1 MTIKMIQQTIE
12 KKNRIHRATADYGVN
27 DYYREFKLKNKNS
40 KISRKVYGE
49 IIKEYNAFLRD
60 GLSMKGKDILFPKK
74 MGRAELR
81 KSKTE
86 VKIDANGNIVNNLP
100 VNWKETRKLWLENK
114 VAEEKKIKIRFTNEH
129 TDSHTFK
136 ITYLKSKADFKNK
149 SLYTIKFNR
158 QLKRDLSQS
167 IFKGKIDAFVNEY

>member
-1 MTIKMIQQTIE
+1 MITKMMQQTIE
-12 KKNRIHRATADYGVN
+12 KKNRVHRATADYGVN
-27 DYYREFKLKNKNS
+27 DYYRAFKLNNKDS
-40 KISRKVYGE
+40 ILSRKAYGE
-49 IIKEYNAFLRD
+49 IIKEFNAFLRD
-60 GLSMKGKDILFPKK
+60 GLSMKGKEIVLPKK
-74 MGRAELR
+74 MGRVELR

-86 VKIDANGNIVNNLP
+86 VKIDSEGNIVNNLP

-114 VAEEKKIKIRFTNEH
+114 HAEEKKIKIRFTNEH

-136 ITYLKSKADFKNK
+136 ITFLKAKADFKNK

-167 IFKGKIDAFVNEY
+167 IFKGRIDAFVNEY

>member
-1 MTIKMIQQTIE
+1 MIQQTIE
-12 KKNRIHRATADYGVN
+12 QKSRIHRATADYGVN
-27 DYYREFKLKNKNS
+27 DYYRAFKLNNKDS
-40 KISRKVYGE
+40 TISRKAYGE
-49 IIKEYNAFLRD
+49 IIKEFNSFLRD
-60 GLSMKGKDILFPKK
+60 GLSMKGKEVTLPSKL
-74 MGRAELR
+74 GRVELR

-86 VKIDANGNIVNNLP
+86 VKIDDAGNIVNNLP

-114 VAEEKKIKIRFTNEH
+114 NAEEKKIKIRFTNEH

-136 ITYLKSKADFKNK
+136 ITYLKAKADFKNK

-167 IFKGKIDAFVNEY
+167 IFKGRIDAFVKEY

>member
-1 MTIKMIQQTIE
+1 MIKMTQQTTEIQ
-12 KKNRIHRATADYGVN
+12 NRIHRSKADYGVN
-27 DYYREFKLKNKNS
+27 DYYRAFKAANKES
-40 KISRKVYGE
+40 TITRKAYGQ
-49 IIKEYNAFLRD
+49 IIKEYNSFLRD
-60 GLSMKGKDILFPKK
+60 GLSTKGRDILFPKR

-86 VKIDANGNIVNNLP
+86 VKIDVDGKIINNLP
-100 VNWKETRKLWLENK
+100 VNWKETRKLWLENER
-114 VAEEKKIKIRFTNEH
+114 AREMKIKIRFTNEH

-167 IFKGKIDAFVNEY
+167 IFKGKIDAFVKEF